1 MVYAT
6 SKTDVG
12 KLDSPLHIPLK
23 PDSIFKKQRASV
35 VLIHL
40 QDSNNRLLDTLE
52 QYKIISPVKK
62 KHKRK
67 HFYQLGN
74 YFH

>member
-6 SKTDVG
+6 SKTDGG

-62 KHKRK
+62 NK
-67 HFYQLGN
+67 
-74 YFH
+74 